1 MIDLSAQSPS
11 IRRRRSIEWVVE
23 MKSDKQLTTRADL
36 RGVRKKYLMYEIKI
50 FIGHV
55 RAPCNSHV
63 QDTSGILE
71 LLVPNMYPRF
81 QLFWKSGDLC

>member
-1 MIDLSAQSPS
+1 MEWA
-11 IRRRRSIEWVVE
+11 IEI
-23 MKSDKQLTTRADL
+23 KSDKQVAPRADL
-36 RGVRKKYLMYEIKI
+36 RGVRKKYPMYEIKI

-71 LLVPNMYPRF
+71 LLVPNTYPRF
-81 QLFWKSGDLC
+81 QLF

>member
-1 MIDLSAQSPS
+1 M
-11 IRRRRSIEWVVE
+11 EWAVE
-23 MKSDKQLTTRADL
+23 MKSDKQLEARADL
-36 RGVRKKYLMYEIKI
+36 RGVRKKTIYEIKI

-71 LLVPNMYPRF
+71 LLVPNTYPRF
-81 QLFWKSGDLC
+81 QLF